1 MSLFDLPY
9 GFSPKEKKKKKGGKK
24 KGKKPHGKMGLGY
37 WARDNS
43 YHGYCGHCMSDH
55 QNYVGQKA
63 KLPLLH
69 VVGKLCY
76 ILI

>member
-9 GFSPKEKKKKKGGKK
+9 GFSPKGKK
-24 KGKKPHGKMGLGY
+24 KAGKKKRKKSHVKRGLGY

-43 YHGYCGHCMSDH
+43 YHGYCGYCMSDH

-63 KLPLLH
+63 NLSPPFTL
-69 VVGKLCY
+69 
-76 ILI
+76 